1 MATISTPT
9 SASVM
14 SPGED
19 LQAASKGYE
28 EVIYAGK
35 DEQMRKVADYV
46 REKGL
51 LPSEVIEQEVHWFYG

>member
-1 MATISTPT
+1 
-9 SASVM
+9 M